1 MSLQP
6 FLLYKIE
13 LFAVDILLIVFNK
26 FYASVSYKYVEIQ
39 YTHIYRQVQ
48 GEYHNSTR
56 F

>member
-26 FYASVSYKYVEIQ
+26 PQI
-39 YTHIYRQVQ
+39 R
-48 GEYHNSTR
+48 N
-56 F
+56 

>member
-26 FYASVSYKYVEIQ
+26 YEYRLLKTLRKFIRNTKVDSV
-39 YTHIYRQVQ
+39 
-48 GEYHNSTR
+48 
-56 F
+56 

>member
-26 FYASVSYKYVEIQ
+26 
-39 YTHIYRQVQ
+39 
-48 GEYHNSTR
+48 
-56 F
+56 

>member
-26 FYASVSYKYVEIQ
+26 YEYRLLETIRKFIRNTKVDSV
-39 YTHIYRQVQ
+39 
-48 GEYHNSTR
+48 
-56 F
+56 

>member
-26 FYASVSYKYVEIQ
+26 LKTIRKFIRNTKVDSV
-39 YTHIYRQVQ
+39 
-48 GEYHNSTR
+48 
-56 F
+56 